1 MSEMKRFFEDLKKN
15 KAGMRGIL
23 AIIII
28 FAYGIIGSY
37 FIMGLDINISIYY
50 TIITVATVG
59 YGDIIPVTHIQKF
72 FSTTLALTGIGLIA
86 YIFTIIINSFEKN
99 LHDIRSGRHMEKR
112 LAEMENHYVL
122 CGFGRVGLSVFEE
135 LKKRNQ
141 KVIIVDKDEKAT
153 EDIEENEN
161 VIVYNANATEDK
173 TIRKLNIDKS
183 LGVIIATGNDVENL
197 FMVLTIRELYN
208 DAWIITRA
216 SKKDNVK
223 RLEHAGA
230 DKIISPEASGG
241 VDIYFAAVQ
250 PNLVHITQNHGIDF
264 LEREFEI
271 LKMHNCHLENIE
283 YHFPG
288 IRTPVTRTIGVLEEE
303 EKDHFI
309 DMVKNNPDVR
319 ESLDTMYKTVNG
331 VHSHWISGPDKTH
344 VDMAIEELKK
354 EENLLGVNLEFKE
367 INEFTK
373 QFKE

>member
-1 MSEMKRFFEDLKKN
+1 MDTLKMLLEYFKRDKK
-15 KAGMRGIL
+15 GIYGV
-23 AIIII
+23 IIILSI
-28 FAYGIIGSY
+28 MLYGVLGSML
-37 FIMGLDINISIYY
+37 IMKLDFYDSVYY
-50 TIITVATVG
+50 TIITIATVG
-59 YGDIIPVTHIQKF
+59 FGDITPTTIIQKI
-72 FSTTLALTGIGLIA
+72 FSATLALSGVGLLA
-86 YIFTIIINSFEKN
+86 YILTIIISSVTEN
-99 LHDIRSGRHMEKR
+99 LQDIRSGRHMEKR

-141 KVIIVDKDEKAT
+141 KVIVVDKDEKAT
-153 EDIEENEN
+153 EDIEENDN

-197 FMVLTIRELYN
+197 FMVLTIRELYK

-216 SKKDNVK
+216 SKKENYN
-223 RLEHAGA
+223 RLKHAGA

-250 PNLVHITQNHGIDF
+250 PNLVYITQKHDIDY

-271 LKMHNCHLENIE
+271 LKKYNCHLENIE
-283 YHFPG
+283 YHFHG
-288 IRTPVTRTIGVLEEE
+288 IRTPVTRKIGVLDGDAT
-303 EKDHFI
+303 DHFI
-309 DMVKNNPDVR
+309 DMAKNNQNVR
-319 ESLDTMYKTVNG
+319 ESLDVMYKTVNG
-331 VHSHWISGPDKTH
+331 IHSHWISGPDKTH
-344 VDMAIEELKK
+344 VDMAIEELRK
-354 EENLLGVNLEFKE
+354 EGSLLGTNLEFSE